1 MVAVVQLGVSFA
13 IEPKIKENK
22 YLAGTITK

>member
-1 MVAVVQLGVSFA
+1 VAVVTMGVTFA

-22 YLAGTITK
+22 YLSGTITK